1 VIRGNL
7 CRLYLEISRLRV
19 CKGQTCKKK
28 YGDAYFVAIVGRS
41 RYKYVLYKAK
51 QTDIS
56 YT

>member
-1 VIRGNL
+1 MIRGNL